1 MPVIECPGCA
11 QPYHVTDLSL
21 LNGVRC
27 ECGRLI
33 EAEPLDRL
41 AHLIEHGTPDN
52 APEIARLLGQD
63 VVPSRRDKPIR

>member
-21 LNGVRC
+21 LDGVRC

-33 EAEPLDRL
+33 EADPLDRL
-41 AHLIEHGTPDN
+41 AHLIEQGTPDD
-52 APEIARLLGQD
+52 APEIARLFGNGN
-63 VVPSRRDKPIR
+63 PPK